1 MALYSSC
8 EEVSEELQSF
18 LEAVDSVLR
27 QCSVHEGIQDTGF
40 VLRVV
45 NSLENAVTVLQCIL
59 SNERIAG
66 IAGIRH
72 LEYLLPLICCIL
84 QQ

>member
-1 MALYSSC
+1 MALCTSC

-18 LEAVDSVLR
+18 LEAVDSVLQ

-40 VLRVV
+40 VLHMV
-45 NSLENAVTVLQCIL
+45 NSPQNAITVLQCIL
-59 SNERIAG
+59 SNKRITD

-72 LEYLLPLICCIL
+72 LEYVIAWKRRRHIS
-84 QQ
+84 